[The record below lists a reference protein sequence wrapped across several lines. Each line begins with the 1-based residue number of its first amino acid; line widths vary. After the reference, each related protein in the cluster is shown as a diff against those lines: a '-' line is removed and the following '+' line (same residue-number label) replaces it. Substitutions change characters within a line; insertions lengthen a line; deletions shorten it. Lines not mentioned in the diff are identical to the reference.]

1 MLLCCCGSV
10 GLSVRLS
17 VRLSG
22 FVGAGYSCQSRA
34 EEATFSSFSRD
45 LLALCNR
52 SELLLLLPGSRP
64 SMLTKTLPDS
74 EQLHFS

>member
-1 MLLCCCGSV
+1 MLRCCCGSV
-10 GLSVRLS
+10 CLSVRLS
-17 VRLSG
+17 LGLSG

-45 LLALCNR
+45 LLALYNR
-52 SELLLLLPGSRP
+52 SELLLPGSRP

-74 EQLHFS
+74 LQLQSS

>member
-1 MLLCCCGSV
+1 MVLSVCPSV
-10 GLSVRLS
+10 GLSVC
-17 VRLSG
+17 LSG

-52 SELLLLLPGSRP
+52 SELLLLPGSRP
-64 SMLTKTLPDS
+64 SMLTKTLPGS